1 MTLTEAAFWTKR
13 FGVIA
18 GGAFVVFTAIVLLLT
33 LRGDPPLPPQ
43 YLTAN
48 YACTENREEFL
59 EHRLKIPSLELA
71 EDSEMVFQIDTDTGK
86 IDALPEIINVYR
98 FDNPIQ
104 SVTAQ
109 ADAKVLANKLGFDPE
124 AIIRRETESY
134 AWVDRETART
144 LEVDA
149 KNLNFTLRTDAS
161 KIREISEKNIL
172 PSEQEAKTSAVSAL
186 RSLGLYWEDYSKGN
200 HKTTLIK
207 VNPDGSFS
215 KALALADAD
224 LIRVDFVRSK
234 SMITIPSN
242 IVGANSMVNAL
253 TRKFPEPP
261 VVETPIVND
270 ERIEVYTFNTL
281 VSFPQTQKSN
291 ISVYIGAEET
301 RSSRGSFEN
310 VYQIDY
316 TYWPIQV
323 ESCGTYELITPQ
335 TAIEKVQSGE
345 GSLVYLF
352 EVDGDDVV
360 EYTPKRVKKFLV
372 FDVFIVYYESRGEL
386 EFLQPVYVVS
396 GEAIFENDIKGL
408 FDFFYPA
415 INYEVVQDKIVLPE
429 PEVVEENDL
438 KIF

>member
-18 GGAFVVFTAIVLLLT
+18 GGAFVIFTAIVLLLT

-48 YACTENREEFL
+48 YACTESREEFL
-59 EHRLKIPSLELA
+59 KHRLEIPSLELA
-71 EDSEMVFQIDTDTGK
+71 EGSEMVFQIDTDTGK
-86 IDALPEIINVYR
+86 IDALPEIINVYK
-98 FDNPIQ
+98 FNNPLQ

-109 ADAKVLANKLGFDPE
+109 ADAKVLANKLGFDPDT
-124 AIIRRETESY
+124 IIRRGTDSY

-144 LEVDA
+144 LEVEA
-149 KNLNFTLRTDAS
+149 KSLNFTLRTDAS
-161 KIREISEKNIL
+161 KIREISRENML
-172 PSEQEAKTSAVSAL
+172 PSEQEARSSAVSAL

-200 HKTTLIK
+200 HNTTLIK

-215 KALALADAD
+215 KAYAPAEAD
-224 LIRVDFVRSK
+224 LVRVDFVRSK

-242 IVGANSMVNAL
+242 IEGANSMVNAL

-291 ISVYIGAEET
+291 ISVYIGAQESG
-301 RSSRGSFEN
+301 SSRRSFRD

-323 ESCGTYELITPQ
+323 EACGTYELITPQ

-352 EVDGDDVV
+352 GVDGDDVV
-360 EYTPKRVKKFLV
+360 EYTPRRVKKFLV
-372 FDVFIVYYESRGEL
+372 FDVFIVYYEGRDEL
-386 EFLQPVYVVS
+386 EFLQPAYVVS
-396 GEAIFENDIKGL
+396 GEAIFDNDTKGL

-415 INYEVVQDKIVLPE
+415 INYDIVQDEIVLPK
-429 PEVVEENDL
+429 PEVVEENGL
-438 KIF
+438 ELF